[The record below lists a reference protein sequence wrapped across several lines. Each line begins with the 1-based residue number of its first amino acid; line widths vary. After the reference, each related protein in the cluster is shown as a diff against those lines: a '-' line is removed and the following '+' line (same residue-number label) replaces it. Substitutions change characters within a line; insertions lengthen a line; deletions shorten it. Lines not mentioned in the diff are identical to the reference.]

1 MIKLIIFD
9 LDGVLVDAK
18 EIHYNAL
25 NTALKNIDK
34 KYVIGRDEHLSI
46 YDGNPTRTKLK
57 LLSQNKGLPYELH
70 DKVWEDKQNLTI
82 QMINDLEEDKR
93 LIKVLEQLEHRY
105 ERINFKGNIK
115 FINDSKATNFHAV
128 TNAINR
134 SKNIILI
141 LHGLTKNIPSEE
153 LKLTSDVKKIIVQ
166 SEMKL
171 NLNQFYGKIIKY
183 ESINEIKN
191 LIKSEMQEGDTVL
204 FSCGGASFN
213 DFKNYKERGNFF
225 KKLVNEIDSE
235 T

>member
-1 MIKLIIFD
+1 MIHLLD
-9 LDGVLVDAK
+9 LK
-18 EIHYNAL
+18 IE
-25 NTALKNIDK
+25 NIEK
-34 KYVIGRDEHLSI
+34 ACRGYLA
-46 YDGNPTRTKLK
+46 
-57 LLSQNKGLPYELH
+57 
-70 DKVWEDKQNLTI
+70 NLDQI
-82 QMINDLEEDKR
+82 
-93 LIKVLEQLEHRY
+93 EHRFEKVHY
-105 ERINFKGNIK
+105 KGNIT

-166 SEMKL
+166 SKMKL
-171 NLNQFYGKIIKY
+171 NLNQFNGKIIKY

-191 LIKSEMQEGDTVL
+191 LIKTEMQEGDTVL

-213 DFKNYKERGNFF
+213 DFKNYKDRGKFF
-225 KKLVNEIDSE
+225 KKIVKEIENE